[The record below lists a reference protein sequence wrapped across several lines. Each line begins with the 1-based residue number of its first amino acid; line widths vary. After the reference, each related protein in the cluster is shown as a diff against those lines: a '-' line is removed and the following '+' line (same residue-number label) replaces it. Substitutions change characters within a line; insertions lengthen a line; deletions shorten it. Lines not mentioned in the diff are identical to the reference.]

1 MRARLP
7 AIVLKVA
14 VMVAVPGAMAVTK
27 PVLLIQATPLF
38 DRLQMTWVV
47 ISCPVPSEYMPI
59 ARNCAWS
66 PTGMLGLAVV
76 TDIED
81 RPAEVTVMRVLP
93 AMLPN
98 VAEMV
103 ALPAATAV
111 TRPPLDTVATGVFD
125 EPQVT
130 CKVMSKPVPSE
141 YVPVAVSCGVTPTGM
156 L

>member
-1 MRARLP
+1 MLPEIVLTVAVIVALP
-7 AIVLKVA
+7 AT
-14 VMVAVPGAMAVTK
+14 MAVTS
-27 PVLLIQATPLF
+27 PLLLTQATSLF
-38 DRLQMTWVV
+38 DKLQMTCVV
-47 ISCPVPSEYMPI
+47 ISCAVPSEYMPV
-59 ARNCAWS
+59 AVNCALI
-66 PTGMLGLAVV
+66 PTAMLGLAVV
-76 TDIED
+76 TDMED